1 MALHSRD
8 AQVHQ
13 GSLSKEKQEGTALG
27 TRCTLSGHANGMRP
41 FPHAVMALNAEQGF
55 PASSAIDFREDKVWQ
70 NSSPVPFFRSK
81 RDFVP
86 QPTGGR
92 TQSKAACRLSFT
104 II

>member
-8 AQVHQ
+8 VQVNK
-13 GSLSKEKQEGTALG
+13 GSLSKEEGTALG
-27 TRCTLSGHANGMRP
+27 SCCTLLDHANGMRP

-55 PASSAIDFREDKVWQ
+55 PASSAINFSEEKVRQ

-92 TQSKAACRLSFT
+92 TQSKAACRRLSFT